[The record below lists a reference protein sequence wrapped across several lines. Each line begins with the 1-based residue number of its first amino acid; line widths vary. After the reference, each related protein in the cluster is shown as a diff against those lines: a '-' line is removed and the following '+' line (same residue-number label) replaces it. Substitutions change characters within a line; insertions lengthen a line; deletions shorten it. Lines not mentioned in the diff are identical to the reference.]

1 MLKRRIGGK
10 TVNNVINVIDFS
22 KNQLRKSQKN
32 ACFRLCVT
40 IVLMSLLLATFPFLF
55 APKMAAAN
63 QSDSNTLNNPIEAKY
78 SFNTYNSYNSK
89 SKGISLK
96 IVKSTSIL
104 TDKSGYHISLLLKNS
119 GSKDFPEGKIQVTF
133 NPWYTFMSRTD
144 LQKWSQAES
153 RIPTPQLIGE
163 VSVPA
168 LARGKSYNAQI
179 DVDAN
184 NPNLSNILYWGPKPV
199 SITYS
204 SLDFKHYYS
213 VKSFVTRANI
223 GVKNVQTPPI
233 NVTLLMP
240 IIAKSSDWRYTINK
254 QNISPSV
261 NAINAPLE
269 DLYNTATNAASGT
282 SNLANST
289 SNKKIRLSK
298 DSIKRF
304 NALTSLVQKHPS
316 LQTIADSNTLKFANP
331 TFTPSVFMQNNGFDI
346 SHYAES
352 NNHVYY
358 KLAGIGLDSWSKK
371 SSILENSTTKPLN
384 LDTYALQTGGK
395 WTLRALEQAAANG
408 YKTVVATSGFD
419 ALANRFAI
427 KNGVYEVQTSLGSVK
442 VLSCQEIL
450 SDLANGR
457 STSSQSVAEYT
468 SAGLLNRLA
477 AQSAFYQMEQPYTPR
492 HLLIMFNQDSP
503 ISLIE
508 SVVSMLE
515 KSPWI
520 SLLDLKSL
528 TQSKPISK
536 EYLGYN
542 PVPKES
548 GIEGKATI
556 ASKEKI
562 GKLVAD
568 RMLVNQFINSILD
581 QNELNN
587 HKTNESDAQSLAKQN
602 AKLKINQNSKIWSE
616 NLLKLFDAMA
626 QRELNNATSAANT
639 TNTTSATN
647 TSTLRESSSE
657 VKDQSQYKDG
667 THVLA
672 KMLISGI
679 HIIPPKDVTLVSE
692 TATMPITISNTNPYP
707 VSVYLTA
714 YTNSMEIVARRKTP
728 VKIAA
733 NSESQV
739 ILPLRST
746 TSSKVKAT
754 FALED
759 RNRNVFG
766 STKETTI
773 TSTLQI
779 SDKSGTIIIIFA
791 FALGALGLFRQFN
804 RKKDPDE

>member
-10 TVNNVINVIDFS
+10 TVINVTNVINVIDFS

-32 ACFRLCVT
+32 AFLRLCVT
-40 IVLMSLLLATFPFLF
+40 TVLMALLLATFPFFF
-55 APKMAAAN
+55 APKVAYAN
-63 QSDSNTLNNPIEAKY
+63 QSSLSSYSLYNT
-78 SFNTYNSYNSK
+78 K

-104 TDKSGYHISLLLKNS
+104 TDKSGYHISLLLKNNS
-119 GSKDFPEGKIQVTF
+119 SKDFPEGKIQVTF

-168 LARGKSYNAQI
+168 LASGKSYSAQI

-184 NPNLSNILYWGPKPV
+184 SQNLSNIIYWGPKPV

-223 GVKNVQTPPI
+223 GIKNVQTPPI

-240 IIAKSSDWRYTINK
+240 IIAKSSDWRFNISK
-254 QNISPSV
+254 HNISPSI
-261 NAINAPLE
+261 NAISESQENLTNP
-269 DLYNTATNAASGT
+269 TTGSTTGSTTSSATNR
-282 SNLANST
+282 
-289 SNKKIRLSK
+289 KIRLSK
-298 DSIKRF
+298 NSIKRI
-304 NALTSLVQKHPS
+304 TSLINLVQKHPK
-316 LQTIADSNTLKFANP
+316 LQTIADPNTLKFSEP
-331 TFTPSVFMQNNGFDI
+331 TFTPSVFMQNNGFNI
-346 SHYAES
+346 SRYAES
-352 NNHVYY
+352 ENHVSY

-371 SSILENSTTKPLN
+371 SSVLENSTTKPLN
-384 LDTYALQTGGK
+384 LDSYAFQTGEK

-419 ALANRFAI
+419 PLANRFAI
-427 KNGVYEVQTSLGSVK
+427 KNGVYEVQTSSGSVK
-442 VLSCQEIL
+442 VLSCQETLNELI
-450 SDLANGR
+450 NGHF
-457 STSSQSVAEYT
+457 TSVQSAAETT

-477 AQSAFYQMEQPYTPR
+477 AQSAFYQMEQPYMPR
-492 HLLIMFNQDSP
+492 HLLLTFSPDSSIP
-503 ISLIE
+503 LIE
-508 SVVSMLE
+508 SVVSILE

-520 SLLDLKSL
+520 SLLDINSL
-528 TQSKPISK
+528 TRSKAITK
-536 EYLGYN
+536 EHLGYS
-542 PVPKES
+542 PVPKAS
-548 GIEGKATI
+548 AIEGKSLI
-556 ASKEKI
+556 ASKSKI
-562 GKLVAD
+562 SQLASD

-587 HKTNESDAQSLAKQN
+587 HKTCESDAQSLAKQN

-616 NLLKLFDAMA
+616 NLIKLFDAMA
-626 QRELNNATSAANT
+626 QRELNNTLNSASQSNS
-639 TNTTSATN
+639 SA
-647 TSTLRESSSE
+647 SESQTQT
-657 VKDQSQYKDG
+657 KNG
-667 THVLA
+667 THDLA

-679 HIIPPKDVTLVSE
+679 NIIPPKDVTLVSE

-707 VSVYLTA
+707 ISVYLTA
-714 YTNSMEIVARRKTP
+714 YTNSMEIVTRRKTP

-759 RNRNVFG
+759 RNHNVFS
-766 STKETTI
+766 STKETAI

-791 FALGALGLFRQFN
+791 FALGAFGLFRQFN

>member
-1 MLKRRIGGK
+1 MINV
-10 TVNNVINVIDFS
+10 TNVINVIDFS

-32 ACFRLCVT
+32 AFLRLCVT
-40 IVLMSLLLATFPFLF
+40 TVLMALLLATFPFFF
-55 APKMAAAN
+55 APKIAYAN
-63 QSDSNTLNNPIEAKY
+63 QSSLSSYSLYNT
-78 SFNTYNSYNSK
+78 K

-104 TDKSGYHISLLLKNS
+104 TDKSGYHISLLLKNNS
-119 GSKDFPEGKIQVTF
+119 SKDFPEGKIQVTF

-168 LARGKSYNAQI
+168 LASGKSYSAQI

-184 NPNLSNILYWGPKPV
+184 SQNLSNIIYWGPKPV

-223 GVKNVQTPPI
+223 GIKNVQTPPI

-240 IIAKSSDWRYTINK
+240 IIAKSSDWRFNISK
-254 QNISPSV
+254 HNISPSI
-261 NAINAPLE
+261 NAISESQENLTNP
-269 DLYNTATNAASGT
+269 TTGSTTSSATNR
-282 SNLANST
+282 
-289 SNKKIRLSK
+289 KIRLSK
-298 DSIKRF
+298 NSIKRI
-304 NALTSLVQKHPS
+304 TSLINLVQKHPK
-316 LQTIADSNTLKFANP
+316 LQTIADPNTLKFSEP
-331 TFTPSVFMQNNGFDI
+331 TFTPSVFMQNNGFNI
-346 SHYAES
+346 SRYAES
-352 NNHVYY
+352 ENHVSY

-371 SSILENSTTKPLN
+371 SSVLENSTTKPLN
-384 LDTYALQTGGK
+384 LDSYAFQTGEK

-419 ALANRFAI
+419 PLANRFAI
-427 KNGVYEVQTSLGSVK
+427 KNGVYEVQTSSGSVK
-442 VLSCQEIL
+442 VLSCQETLNELI
-450 SDLANGR
+450 NGHF
-457 STSSQSVAEYT
+457 TSVQSAAETT

-477 AQSAFYQMEQPYTPR
+477 AQSAFYQMEQPYMPR
-492 HLLIMFNQDSP
+492 HLLLTFSPDSSIP
-503 ISLIE
+503 LIE
-508 SVVSMLE
+508 SVVSILE

-520 SLLDLKSL
+520 SLLDINSL
-528 TQSKPISK
+528 TRSKAITK
-536 EYLGYN
+536 EHLGYS
-542 PVPKES
+542 PVPKTS
-548 GIEGKATI
+548 AIEGKSLI
-556 ASKEKI
+556 ASKSKI
-562 GKLVAD
+562 SQLASD

-587 HKTNESDAQSLAKQN
+587 HKTCESDAQSLAKQN

-616 NLLKLFDAMA
+616 NLIKLFDAMA
-626 QRELNNATSAANT
+626 QRELDNTLNSASQSNS
-639 TNTTSATN
+639 SA
-647 TSTLRESSSE
+647 SESQTQT
-657 VKDQSQYKDG
+657 KNG
-667 THVLA
+667 THDLA

-679 HIIPPKDVTLVSE
+679 NIIPPKDVTLVSE

-707 VSVYLTA
+707 ISVYLTA
-714 YTNSMEIVARRKTP
+714 YTNSMEIVTRRKTP

-759 RNRNVFG
+759 RNHNVFS
-766 STKETTI
+766 STKETAI

-791 FALGALGLFRQFN
+791 FALGAFGLFRQFN

>member
-1 MLKRRIGGK
+1 MINV
-10 TVNNVINVIDFS
+10 TNVINVIDFS

-32 ACFRLCVT
+32 AFLRLCVT
-40 IVLMSLLLATFPFLF
+40 TVLMALLLATFPFFF
-55 APKMAAAN
+55 APKIAYAN
-63 QSDSNTLNNPIEAKY
+63 QSSLSSYSLYNT
-78 SFNTYNSYNSK
+78 K

-104 TDKSGYHISLLLKNS
+104 TDKSGYHISLLLKNNS
-119 GSKDFPEGKIQVTF
+119 SKDFPEGKIQVTF

-144 LQKWSQAES
+144 LQKWSQDES

-168 LARGKSYNAQI
+168 LASGKSYSAQI

-184 NPNLSNILYWGPKPV
+184 SQNLSNIIYWGPKPV

-223 GVKNVQTPPI
+223 GIKNVQTPPI

-240 IIAKSSDWRYTINK
+240 IIAKSSDWRYNISK
-254 QNISPSV
+254 HNISPS
-261 NAINAPLE
+261 INTISESQE
-269 DLYNTATNAASGT
+269 DLSGSTAGSTASSTTGSTTNR
-282 SNLANST
+282 
-289 SNKKIRLSK
+289 KIRLSK
-298 DSIKRF
+298 SSIKRI
-304 NALTSLVQKHPS
+304 TSLINLVQKHPK
-316 LQTIADSNTLKFANP
+316 LQTIADPNTLKFSEP
-331 TFTPSVFMQNNGFDI
+331 TFTPSVFMQNNGFNI
-346 SHYAES
+346 SRYAES
-352 NNHVYY
+352 ENHVSY
-358 KLAGIGLDSWSKK
+358 KLAGIDSDSWSKK
-371 SSILENSTTKPLN
+371 SSVLENSTTKPLN
-384 LDTYALQTGGK
+384 LDSYAFQTGEK
-395 WTLRALEQAAANG
+395 WTLRALEKAAANG

-419 ALANRFAI
+419 PLANRFAV
-427 KNGVYEVQTSLGSVK
+427 KNGVYEVQTSSGSVK
-442 VLSCQEIL
+442 VLSCQETLNELI
-450 SDLANGR
+450 NGHF
-457 STSSQSVAEYT
+457 TSAQSAAETT

-477 AQSAFYQMEQPYTPR
+477 AQSAFYQMEQPYMPR
-492 HLLIMFNQDSP
+492 HLLLTFSPDSSIP
-503 ISLIE
+503 LIE
-508 SVVSMLE
+508 SVVGILE

-520 SLLDLKSL
+520 SLLDINSL
-528 TQSKPISK
+528 THSKAITK
-536 EYLGYN
+536 EHLGYS
-542 PVPKES
+542 PVPKAS
-548 GIEGKATI
+548 AIEGKSLI
-556 ASKEKI
+556 ASKAKI
-562 GKLVAD
+562 SQLASD

-587 HKTNESDAQSLAKQN
+587 HKTSESDAQSLAKQN

-616 NLLKLFDAMA
+616 NLIKLFDAMA
-626 QRELNNATSAANT
+626 QRELDNTLNSASKSNS
-639 TNTTSATN
+639 SASESQTQTKN
-647 TSTLRESSSE
+647 STH
-657 VKDQSQYKDG
+657 D
-667 THVLA
+667 LA

-679 HIIPPKDVTLVSE
+679 NIIPPKDVTLVSE

-707 VSVYLTA
+707 ISVYLTA
-714 YTNSMEIVARRKTP
+714 YTNSMEIVTRRKTP

-759 RNRNVFG
+759 RNHNVFSG
-766 STKETTI
+766 TKETAI

-791 FALGALGLFRQFN
+791 FALGAFGLFRQFN

>member
-10 TVNNVINVIDFS
+10 TVINVTNVINVIDFS

-32 ACFRLCVT
+32 AFLRLCAT
-40 IVLMSLLLATFPFLF
+40 TVLMALLLATFPFFF
-55 APKMAAAN
+55 APKVAYAN
-63 QSDSNTLNNPIEAKY
+63 QSSLSSYSLYNT
-78 SFNTYNSYNSK
+78 K
-89 SKGISLK
+89 SKGISIK

-104 TDKSGYHISLLLKNS
+104 TDKSGYHISLLLKNNS
-119 GSKDFPEGKIQVTF
+119 SKDFPEGKIQVTF

-168 LARGKSYNAQI
+168 LASGKSYSAQI

-184 NPNLSNILYWGPKPV
+184 SQNLSNIIYWGPKPV

-223 GVKNVQTPPI
+223 GIKNVQTPPI

-240 IIAKSSDWRYTINK
+240 IIAKSSDWRYNISK
-254 QNISPSV
+254 HNISPS
-261 NAINAPLE
+261 INTISESQE
-269 DLYNTATNAASGT
+269 DLSNPTTGSTTGSTTNQ
-282 SNLANST
+282 
-289 SNKKIRLSK
+289 KIRLSK
-298 DSIKRF
+298 NSIKRI
-304 NALTSLVQKHPS
+304 TSLINLVQKHPK
-316 LQTIADSNTLKFANP
+316 LQTIADPNTLKFSEP
-331 TFTPSVFMQNNGFDI
+331 TFTPSVFMQNNGFNI
-346 SHYAES
+346 SRYAES
-352 NNHVYY
+352 ENHVSY

-371 SSILENSTTKPLN
+371 SSVLENSTTKPLN
-384 LDTYALQTGGK
+384 LDSYAFQTGEK

-419 ALANRFAI
+419 PLANRFAV
-427 KNGVYEVQTSLGSVK
+427 KNGVYEVQTSSGSVK
-442 VLSCQEIL
+442 VLSCQETLNELI
-450 SDLANGR
+450 NGHF
-457 STSSQSVAEYT
+457 TSVQSAAET
-468 SAGLLNRLA
+468 NSAGLLNRLA
-477 AQSAFYQMEQPYTPR
+477 AQSAFYQMEQPYMPR
-492 HLLIMFNQDSP
+492 HLLLTFSPDSSIP
-503 ISLIE
+503 LIE
-508 SVVSMLE
+508 SVVSILE

-520 SLLDLKSL
+520 SLLDINSL
-528 TQSKPISK
+528 TRSKAITK
-536 EYLGYN
+536 EHLGYS
-542 PVPKES
+542 PVPKAS
-548 GIEGKATI
+548 AIEGKSLI
-556 ASKEKI
+556 ASKSKI
-562 GKLVAD
+562 SQLASD

-587 HKTNESDAQSLAKQN
+587 HKTCESDAQSLAKQN

-616 NLLKLFDAMA
+616 NLIKLFDAMA
-626 QRELNNATSAANT
+626 QRELNNTLNSASQSNS
-639 TNTTSATN
+639 SA
-647 TSTLRESSSE
+647 SESQTQT
-657 VKDQSQYKDG
+657 KNG
-667 THVLA
+667 THDLA

-679 HIIPPKDVTLVSE
+679 NIIPPKDVTLVSE

-707 VSVYLTA
+707 ISVYLTA
-714 YTNSMEIVARRKTP
+714 YTNSMEIVTRRKTP

-759 RNRNVFG
+759 RNHNVFS
-766 STKETTI
+766 STKETAI

-791 FALGALGLFRQFN
+791 FALGAFGLFRQFN

>member
-10 TVNNVINVIDFS
+10 TVINVTNVINVIDFS

-32 ACFRLCVT
+32 AFLRLCVT
-40 IVLMSLLLATFPFLF
+40 TVLMALLLATFPFFF
-55 APKMAAAN
+55 APKVAYAN
-63 QSDSNTLNNPIEAKY
+63 QSSLSSYSLYNT
-78 SFNTYNSYNSK
+78 K
-89 SKGISLK
+89 SKGISIK

-104 TDKSGYHISLLLKNS
+104 TDKSGYHISLLLKNNS
-119 GSKDFPEGKIQVTF
+119 SKDFPEGKIQVTF

-168 LARGKSYNAQI
+168 LASGKSYSAQI

-184 NPNLSNILYWGPKPV
+184 SQNLSNIIYWGPKPV

-223 GVKNVQTPPI
+223 GIKNVQTPPI

-240 IIAKSSDWRYTINK
+240 IIAKSSDWRYNISK
-254 QNISPSV
+254 HNISPS
-261 NAINAPLE
+261 INTISESQE
-269 DLYNTATNAASGT
+269 DLSNPTTGSTTGSTTNQ
-282 SNLANST
+282 
-289 SNKKIRLSK
+289 KIRLSK
-298 DSIKRF
+298 NSIKRI
-304 NALTSLVQKHPS
+304 TSLINLVQKHPK
-316 LQTIADSNTLKFANP
+316 LQTIADPNTLKFSEP
-331 TFTPSVFMQNNGFDI
+331 TFTPSVFMQNNGFNI
-346 SHYAES
+346 SRYAES
-352 NNHVYY
+352 ENHVSY

-371 SSILENSTTKPLN
+371 SSVLENSTTKPLN
-384 LDTYALQTGGK
+384 LDSYAFQTGEK

-419 ALANRFAI
+419 PLANRFAV
-427 KNGVYEVQTSLGSVK
+427 KNGVYEVQTSSGSVK
-442 VLSCQEIL
+442 VLSCQETLNELI
-450 SDLANGR
+450 NGHF
-457 STSSQSVAEYT
+457 TSAQSAAETT

-477 AQSAFYQMEQPYTPR
+477 AQSAFYQMEQPYMPR
-492 HLLIMFNQDSP
+492 HLLLTFSPDSSIP
-503 ISLIE
+503 LIE
-508 SVVSMLE
+508 SVVSILE

-520 SLLDLKSL
+520 SLLDINSL
-528 TQSKPISK
+528 TRSKAITK
-536 EYLGYN
+536 EHLGYS
-542 PVPKES
+542 PVPKTS
-548 GIEGKATI
+548 AIEGKSLI
-556 ASKEKI
+556 ASKSKI
-562 GKLVAD
+562 SQLASD

-587 HKTNESDAQSLAKQN
+587 HKTCESDAQSLAKQN

-616 NLLKLFDAMA
+616 NLIKLFDAMA
-626 QRELNNATSAANT
+626 QRELDNT
-639 TNTTSATN
+639 LN
-647 TSTLRESSSE
+647 SSS
-657 VKDQSQYKDG
+657 QSNSSASESQTQTKNG
-667 THVLA
+667 THDLA

-679 HIIPPKDVTLVSE
+679 NIIPPKDVTLVSE

-707 VSVYLTA
+707 ISVYLTA
-714 YTNSMEIVARRKTP
+714 YTNSMEIVTRRKTP

-759 RNRNVFG
+759 RNHNVFS
-766 STKETTI
+766 STKETAI

-791 FALGALGLFRQFN
+791 FALGAFGLFRQFN

>member
-1 MLKRRIGGK
+1 MLRRRIGGK
-10 TVNNVINVIDFS
+10 TVINVTNVINVIDFS

-32 ACFRLCVT
+32 AFLRLCVT
-40 IVLMSLLLATFPFLF
+40 TVLMSLLLATFPFFF
-55 APKMAAAN
+55 APKVAYAN
-63 QSDSNTLNNPIEAKY
+63 QSSLISYSLYNT
-78 SFNTYNSYNSK
+78 K

-104 TDKSGYHISLLLKNS
+104 TDKSGYHISLLLKNNS
-119 GSKDFPEGKIQVTF
+119 SKDFPEGKIQVTF

-168 LARGKSYNAQI
+168 LASGKSYSAQI

-184 NPNLSNILYWGPKPV
+184 SQNLSNIIYWGPKPV

-223 GVKNVQTPPI
+223 GIKNVQTPPI

-240 IIAKSSDWRYTINK
+240 IIAKSSDWRYNISK
-254 QNISPSV
+254 HNISPSIS
-261 NAINAPLE
+261 AISESQE
-269 DLYNTATNAASGT
+269 DLAGSTASPTTGSTTGSTASPAT
-282 SNLANST
+282 S
-289 SNKKIRLSK
+289 KKIRLSK
-298 DSIKRF
+298 SSIKRI
-304 NALTSLVQKHPS
+304 NSLINLVQKHPK
-316 LQTIADSNTLKFANP
+316 LQTIADPNTLKFSEP
-331 TFTPSVFMQNNGFDI
+331 TFTPSVFMQNNGFNI
-346 SHYAES
+346 SRYAES
-352 NNHVYY
+352 ENHVSY

-371 SSILENSTTKPLN
+371 SSVLENSTTKPLN
-384 LDTYALQTGGK
+384 IDSYAFQTGEK

-419 ALANRFAI
+419 PLANRFAV
-427 KNGVYEVQTSLGSVK
+427 KNGVYEVQTSSGIVK
-442 VLSCQEIL
+442 VLSCQETLNELI
-450 SDLANGR
+450 NGHF
-457 STSSQSVAEYT
+457 TSVQSAAEST

-477 AQSAFYQMEQPYTPR
+477 AQSAFYQMEQPYMPR
-492 HLLIMFNQDSP
+492 HLLLTFSPDSSIP
-503 ISLIE
+503 LIE
-508 SVVSMLE
+508 SVVSILE

-520 SLLDLKSL
+520 SLLDINSL
-528 TQSKPISK
+528 TQSKAITK
-536 EYLGYN
+536 EHLGYS
-542 PVPKES
+542 PVPKAS
-548 GIEGKATI
+548 SIEGKSLI
-556 ASKEKI
+556 ASKAKI
-562 GKLVAD
+562 NQLASD

-581 QNELNN
+581 CNELNH
-587 HKTNESDAQSLAKQN
+587 HKTSESDAQSLAKQN
-602 AKLKINQNSKIWSE
+602 AKLKINQNSKSWSE
-616 NLLKLFDAMA
+616 NLIKLFDAMA
-626 QRELNNATSAANT
+626 QRELDNTLNSASQSNNYASKPSNA
-639 TNTTSATN
+639 S
-647 TSTLRESSSE
+647 
-657 VKDQSQYKDG
+657 KSQPQTKDG
-667 THVLA
+667 THDLA

-679 HIIPPKDVTLVSE
+679 NIIPPKDVTLVSE

-707 VSVYLTA
+707 ISVYLTA
-714 YTNSMEIVARRKTP
+714 YTNSMEIVTRRKTP

-754 FALED
+754 FTLED
-759 RNRNVFG
+759 RNHNVFSG
-766 STKETTI
+766 TKETTI

-791 FALGALGLFRQFN
+791 FALGALGLWRQFN

>member
-1 MLKRRIGGK
+1 MINV
-10 TVNNVINVIDFS
+10 TNVINVIDFS

-32 ACFRLCVT
+32 AFLRLCAT
-40 IVLMSLLLATFPFLF
+40 TVLMALLLATFPFFF
-55 APKMAAAN
+55 APKVAYAN
-63 QSDSNTLNNPIEAKY
+63 QSSLSSYSLYNT
-78 SFNTYNSYNSK
+78 K
-89 SKGISLK
+89 SKGISIK

-104 TDKSGYHISLLLKNS
+104 TDKSGYHISLLLKNNS
-119 GSKDFPEGKIQVTF
+119 SKDFPEGKIQVTF

-168 LARGKSYNAQI
+168 LASGKSYSAQI

-184 NPNLSNILYWGPKPV
+184 SQNLSNIIYWGPKPV

-223 GVKNVQTPPI
+223 GIKNVQTPPI

-240 IIAKSSDWRYTINK
+240 IIAKSSDWRFNISK
-254 QNISPSV
+254 HNISPS
-261 NAINAPLE
+261 INTISESQE
-269 DLYNTATNAASGT
+269 DLSNHTTGSTTGSTTNQ
-282 SNLANST
+282 
-289 SNKKIRLSK
+289 KIRLSK
-298 DSIKRF
+298 NSIKRI
-304 NALTSLVQKHPS
+304 TSLINLVQKHPK
-316 LQTIADSNTLKFANP
+316 LQTIADPNTLKFSEP
-331 TFTPSVFMQNNGFDI
+331 TFTPSVFMQNNGFNI
-346 SHYAES
+346 SRYAES
-352 NNHVYY
+352 ENHVSY

-371 SSILENSTTKPLN
+371 SSVLENSTTKPLN
-384 LDTYALQTGGK
+384 LDSYAFQTGEK

-419 ALANRFAI
+419 PLANRFAV
-427 KNGVYEVQTSLGSVK
+427 KNGVYEVQTSSGSVK
-442 VLSCQEIL
+442 VLSCQETLNELI
-450 SDLANGR
+450 NGHF
-457 STSSQSVAEYT
+457 TSVQSAAETT

-477 AQSAFYQMEQPYTPR
+477 AQSAFYQMEQPYMPR
-492 HLLIMFNQDSP
+492 HLLLTFSPDSSIP
-503 ISLIE
+503 LIE
-508 SVVSMLE
+508 SVVSILE

-520 SLLDLKSL
+520 SLLDINSL
-528 TQSKPISK
+528 TRSKAITK
-536 EYLGYN
+536 EHLGYS
-542 PVPKES
+542 PVPKAS
-548 GIEGKATI
+548 AIEGKSLI
-556 ASKEKI
+556 ASKSKI
-562 GKLVAD
+562 SQLASD

-587 HKTNESDAQSLAKQN
+587 HKTCESDAQSLAKQN

-616 NLLKLFDAMA
+616 NLIKLFDAMA
-626 QRELNNATSAANT
+626 QRELNNTLNSASQSNS
-639 TNTTSATN
+639 SA
-647 TSTLRESSSE
+647 SESQTQT
-657 VKDQSQYKDG
+657 KNG
-667 THVLA
+667 THDLA

-679 HIIPPKDVTLVSE
+679 NIIPPKDVTLVSE

-707 VSVYLTA
+707 ISVYLTA
-714 YTNSMEIVARRKTP
+714 YTNSMEIVTRRKTP

-759 RNRNVFG
+759 RNHNVFS
-766 STKETTI
+766 STKETAI

-791 FALGALGLFRQFN
+791 FALGAFGLFRQFN

>member
-10 TVNNVINVIDFS
+10 TVNSVINVIDFS

-32 ACFRLCVT
+32 ACFRLCVA
-40 IVLMSLLLATFPFLF
+40 IVLMSLLLATFPFLL
-55 APKMAAAN
+55 APKMAYAN
-63 QSDSNTLNNPIEAKY
+63 QSGSNTLNNPIEAKY
-78 SFNTYNSYNSK
+78 SFNAYNSYNSK
-89 SKGISLK
+89 SKRISLK

-104 TDKSGYHISLLLKNS
+104 TDKSGYHISLLLKNNS
-119 GSKDFPEGKIQVTF
+119 SKDFSEGKIQVTF

-168 LARGKSYNAQI
+168 LARGKSYNTQI

-223 GVKNVQTPPI
+223 GVKNIQTPPI

-261 NAINAPLE
+261 NAINSTLE
-269 DLYNTATNAASGT
+269 DLYNTATNATKSAAS
-282 SNLANST
+282 
-289 SNKKIRLSK
+289 KKIRLSK

-346 SHYAES
+346 SNYAES

-371 SSILENSTTKPLN
+371 SSILENSTTKPLS

-408 YKTVVATSGFD
+408 YKIVVATSGFD

-450 SDLANGR
+450 NDLANGR

-468 SAGLLNRLA
+468 NAGLLNRLA

-528 TQSKPISK
+528 TQSKPITK

-548 GIEGKATI
+548 GIEGKLVI

-562 GKLVAD
+562 DKLVAD

-581 QNELNN
+581 QNELNH

-626 QRELNNATSAANT
+626 QREINNATSAANT
-639 TNTTSATN
+639 NT
-647 TSTLRESSSE
+647 LHESSSE
-657 VKDQSQYKDG
+657 VKDKLQYKNG

-679 HIIPPKDVTLVSE
+679 QIIPPKDVTLVSE

-714 YTNSMEIVARRKTP
+714 YTNSMEIVTRRKTS

-759 RNRNVFG
+759 RNRNIFG

-791 FALGALGLFRQFN
+791 FAFGALGLFRQFN

>member
-10 TVNNVINVIDFS
+10 TVINVTNVINVIDFS

-32 ACFRLCVT
+32 AFLRLCVT
-40 IVLMSLLLATFPFLF
+40 TVLMALLLATFPFFF
-55 APKMAAAN
+55 APKIAYAN
-63 QSDSNTLNNPIEAKY
+63 QSSLSSYSLYNT
-78 SFNTYNSYNSK
+78 K

-104 TDKSGYHISLLLKNS
+104 TDKSGYHISLLLKNNS
-119 GSKDFPEGKIQVTF
+119 SKDFPEGKIQVTF

-144 LQKWSQAES
+144 LQKWSQDES

-168 LARGKSYNAQI
+168 LASGKSYSAQI

-184 NPNLSNILYWGPKPV
+184 SQNLSNIIYWGPKPV

-223 GVKNVQTPPI
+223 GIKNVQTPPI

-240 IIAKSSDWRYTINK
+240 IIAKSSDWRYNISK
-254 QNISPSV
+254 HNISPS
-261 NAINAPLE
+261 INTISESQE
-269 DLYNTATNAASGT
+269 DLSGSTAGSTASSTTGSTTNR
-282 SNLANST
+282 
-289 SNKKIRLSK
+289 KIRLSK
-298 DSIKRF
+298 SSIKRI
-304 NALTSLVQKHPS
+304 TSLINLVQKHPK
-316 LQTIADSNTLKFANP
+316 LQTIADPNTLKFSEP
-331 TFTPSVFMQNNGFDI
+331 TFTPSVFMQNNGFNI
-346 SHYAES
+346 SRYAES
-352 NNHVYY
+352 ENHVSY
-358 KLAGIGLDSWSKK
+358 KLAGIDSDSWSKK
-371 SSILENSTTKPLN
+371 SSVLENSTTKPLN
-384 LDTYALQTGGK
+384 LDSYAFQTGEK
-395 WTLRALEQAAANG
+395 WTLRALEKAAANG

-419 ALANRFAI
+419 PLANRFAV
-427 KNGVYEVQTSLGSVK
+427 KNGVYEVQTSSGSVK
-442 VLSCQEIL
+442 VLSCQETLNELI
-450 SDLANGR
+450 NGHF
-457 STSSQSVAEYT
+457 TSAQSAAETT

-477 AQSAFYQMEQPYTPR
+477 AQSAFYQMEQPYMPR
-492 HLLIMFNQDSP
+492 HLLLTFSPDSSIP
-503 ISLIE
+503 LIE
-508 SVVSMLE
+508 SVVGILE

-520 SLLDLKSL
+520 SLLDINSL
-528 TQSKPISK
+528 THSKAITK
-536 EYLGYN
+536 EHLGYS
-542 PVPKES
+542 PVPKAS
-548 GIEGKATI
+548 AIEGKSLI
-556 ASKEKI
+556 ASKAKI
-562 GKLVAD
+562 SQLASD

-587 HKTNESDAQSLAKQN
+587 HKTSESDAQSLAKQN

-616 NLLKLFDAMA
+616 NLIKLFDAMA
-626 QRELNNATSAANT
+626 QRELDNTLNSASKSNS
-639 TNTTSATN
+639 SASESQTQTKN
-647 TSTLRESSSE
+647 STH
-657 VKDQSQYKDG
+657 D
-667 THVLA
+667 LA

-679 HIIPPKDVTLVSE
+679 NIIPPKDVTLVSE

-707 VSVYLTA
+707 ISVYLTA
-714 YTNSMEIVARRKTP
+714 YTNSMEIVTRRKTP

-759 RNRNVFG
+759 RNHNVFSG
-766 STKETTI
+766 TKETAI

-791 FALGALGLFRQFN
+791 FALGAFGLFRQFN

>member
-1 MLKRRIGGK
+1 MINV
-10 TVNNVINVIDFS
+10 TNVINVIDFS

-32 ACFRLCVT
+32 AFLRLCVT
-40 IVLMSLLLATFPFLF
+40 TVLMALLLAIFPFFF
-55 APKMAAAN
+55 APKIAYAN
-63 QSDSNTLNNPIEAKY
+63 QSSLSSYSLYNT
-78 SFNTYNSYNSK
+78 K

-104 TDKSGYHISLLLKNS
+104 TDKSGYHISLLLKNNS
-119 GSKDFPEGKIQVTF
+119 SKDFPEGKIQVTF

-168 LARGKSYNAQI
+168 LESGKSYSAQI

-184 NPNLSNILYWGPKPV
+184 SQNLSNIIYWGPKPV

-223 GVKNVQTPPI
+223 GIKNVQTPPI

-240 IIAKSSDWRYTINK
+240 IIAKSSDWRFNISK
-254 QNISPSV
+254 HNISPSI
-261 NAINAPLE
+261 NAISESQE
-269 DLYNTATNAASGT
+269 DLSGSTTGSTADSTADSTTNR
-282 SNLANST
+282 
-289 SNKKIRLSK
+289 KIRLSK
-298 DSIKRF
+298 SSIKRI
-304 NALTSLVQKHPS
+304 TSLINLVQKHPK
-316 LQTIADSNTLKFANP
+316 LQTIADPNTLKFSEP
-331 TFTPSVFMQNNGFDI
+331 TFTPSVFMQNNGFNI
-346 SHYAES
+346 SRYAES
-352 NNHVYY
+352 ENRVSY

-384 LDTYALQTGGK
+384 LDSYAFQTGEK
-395 WTLRALEQAAANG
+395 WTLRALEKAAANG

-419 ALANRFAI
+419 PLANRFAV
-427 KNGVYEVQTSLGSVK
+427 KNGVYEVQTSSGSVK
-442 VLSCQEIL
+442 VLSCQETLNELI
-450 SDLANGR
+450 NGHF
-457 STSSQSVAEYT
+457 TSAQSAAETT

-477 AQSAFYQMEQPYTPR
+477 AQSAFYQMEQPYMPR
-492 HLLIMFNQDSP
+492 HLLLTFSPDSSIP
-503 ISLIE
+503 LIE
-508 SVVSMLE
+508 SVVSILE

-520 SLLDLKSL
+520 SLLDINSL
-528 TQSKPISK
+528 THSKAITK
-536 EYLGYN
+536 EHLGYS
-542 PVPKES
+542 PVPKAS
-548 GIEGKATI
+548 SIEGKSLI
-556 ASKEKI
+556 ASKAKI
-562 GKLVAD
+562 SQLASD

-587 HKTNESDAQSLAKQN
+587 HKTSESDAQSLAKQN

-616 NLLKLFDAMA
+616 NLIKLFDAMA
-626 QRELNNATSAANT
+626 QRELDNTLNSASQSNS
-639 TNTTSATN
+639 SA
-647 TSTLRESSSE
+647 SESQTQT
-657 VKDQSQYKDG
+657 KNG
-667 THVLA
+667 THDLA

-679 HIIPPKDVTLVSE
+679 NIIPPKDVTLVSE

-707 VSVYLTA
+707 ISVYLTA
-714 YTNSMEIVARRKTP
+714 YTNSMEIVTRRKTP

-759 RNRNVFG
+759 RNHNVFS
-766 STKETTI
+766 STKETAI

-791 FALGALGLFRQFN
+791 FALGAFGLFRQFN